1 MSPVPG
7 PRDWNPTD
15 SLLGIRG
22 CEGDNNTGRVW
33 FHRPSTVVRFRF
45 QLQNQQVVTGIFKWV
60 APSHTHPSTLGPA
73 SSFPASGKGSRR
85 GQTLE
90 GHFGDANKRT
100 ERNRQCNTVHAV
112 SKMFRICYGV
122 RIHQVKRKQRPN
134 TLHTRS
140 TTNLTLWFARLG
152 RHRSA
157 AKLICFR
164 CFTCNMRPVPSSLD
178 STAAFDE
185 VHRRVTKNI
194 AWTDRVEWSPSLP
207 NDRVAVYRNV
217 LYIVPAN
224 RVQSCLGGNV
234 AIGSGHFVQPWKH
247 WNLTWQLSGFGQ
259 DVLFCSVTSANN
271 TLLGGCAWAL
281 LPSLAL
287 FHSTPSQQSTW
298 WRSALLAAL
307 EQVRS
312 QWAGQA
318 NVPASQNQLH
328 CIKISLRSCRILTA
342 SRCNSRNELL
352 QRQRHSL
359 LSKCEQHIL
368 WLHITMNLSG
378 ILQRVEGQAIVYSII
393 QQSLLLK
400 RSTPTRDTHVSR

>member
-1 MSPVPG
+1 
-7 PRDWNPTD
+7 
-15 SLLGIRG
+15 
-22 CEGDNNTGRVW
+22 
-33 FHRPSTVVRFRF
+33 
-45 QLQNQQVVTGIFKWV
+45 
-60 APSHTHPSTLGPA
+60 
-73 SSFPASGKGSRR
+73 
-85 GQTLE
+85 
-90 GHFGDANKRT
+90 
-100 ERNRQCNTVHAV
+100 
-112 SKMFRICYGV
+112 
-122 RIHQVKRKQRPN
+122 
-134 TLHTRS
+134 
-140 TTNLTLWFARLG
+140 
-152 RHRSA
+152 
-157 AKLICFR
+157 
-164 CFTCNMRPVPSSLD
+164 MRPVPSSLD

-194 AWTDRVEWSPSLP
+194 AWTDRVEWNPSLP

-378 ILQRVEGQAIVYSII
+378 ILQRVKDRQLYTALYSNHSFWNAQPPHVIHMSVDRLKPSETLTIRCSCKLREWLTWSNMKQVPCRKPFPHHEAKCLPMLLGFPTFFHQSINTLQVWRLTLAAHTEYRYTLTQYICRNSSTQPKPQPRFENWLYLTISTCTYII
-393 QQSLLLK
+393 NIIMYRYTNTYLHTIYVCHIDY
-400 RSTPTRDTHVSR
+400 RRYPTICFHACILQCLDLWR